1 MYSIISPH
9 FRGNYIRNIQKVKE
23 GIAMPKRLK
32 TLYIKVG
39 DEEIIQVKENKIRAT
54 IANIAEK
61 YHNILNKYKKELADG
76 NLTNSNH

>member
-1 MYSIISPH
+1 
-9 FRGNYIRNIQKVKE
+9 
-23 GIAMPKRLK
+23 MPKRLK

-54 IANIAEK
+54 IANIAKK

>member
-1 MYSIISPH
+1 
-9 FRGNYIRNIQKVKE
+9 
-23 GIAMPKRLK
+23 MPKRLK
-32 TLYIKVG
+32 TLYIKVS
-39 DEEIIQVKENKIRAT
+39 DNDLIQIKENKIKAT

>member
-1 MYSIISPH
+1 MS
-9 FRGNYIRNIQKVKE
+9 KK
-23 GIAMPKRLK
+23 LK
-32 TLYIKVG
+32 TLYIKVS

>member
-1 MYSIISPH
+1 
-9 FRGNYIRNIQKVKE
+9 
-23 GIAMPKRLK
+23 MPKRLK
-32 TLYIKVG
+32 TLYIKVS

-61 YHNILNKYKKELADG
+61 YHNILEKHKKELADC

>member
-1 MYSIISPH
+1 
-9 FRGNYIRNIQKVKE
+9 
-23 GIAMPKRLK
+23 MPKRLK
-32 TLYIKVG
+32 TLYIKVS
-39 DEEIIQVKENKIRAT
+39 DNDLIQIKEDKIKAT